1 MSKLTDNCIT
11 EILARA
17 EVCDDSVLTDYADI
31 AAAGIRIKGD

>member
-1 MSKLTDNCIT
+1 MSKLTDNRIT

-31 AAAGIRIKGD
+31 ARASAAPCSR